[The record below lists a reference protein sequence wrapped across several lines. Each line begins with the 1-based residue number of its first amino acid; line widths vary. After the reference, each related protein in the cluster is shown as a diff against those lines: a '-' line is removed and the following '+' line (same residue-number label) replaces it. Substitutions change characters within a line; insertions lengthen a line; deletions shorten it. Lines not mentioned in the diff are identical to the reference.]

1 MVGRKKGVVT
11 RLQEHI
17 TREHPH
23 AQPLARIHCII
34 HQEALCGKV
43 IPMRHVVETVTKI
56 TNFIRARGLNHREF
70 RTFLEQVGEGN
81 GEILY
86 YSNVRWLSCGL
97 TLKCFWDVLDHVKT
111 FLRRKNNSFDEL
123 SDEDWLTDFAFFV
136 DLTSHLNA
144 LNLKLQG
151 KGRLISE
158 MYDCIRAFT
167 AKLRLWQGAIS
178 RGSCAHFPHLAER
191 GDHGLS
197 RYESFVL
204 ILKSLETEVE
214 KRFEDF
220 RVLED
225 RMLLFSS
232 PLTMDVA
239 AAADSI
245 QLELIEFQNN
255 TDLRN
260 KFATV
265 EISRFFQS
273 LSPVNYPRIHGNAI
287 NMLAVFGST
296 YLCEQYFSRMKNIKS
311 ATRSRMTVSSSSSV
325 AHRHDLM
332 RIGEFR
338 GDEGHEA
345 SDVLHSQRMTEE
357 ISIVFLS

>member
-1 MVGRKKGVVT
+1 
-11 RLQEHI
+11 
-17 TREHPH
+17 
-23 AQPLARIHCII
+23 
-34 HQEALCGKV
+34 
-43 IPMRHVVETVTKI
+43 MRHVVETVTKI

-81 GEILY
+81 GEIPY

-97 TLKCFWDVLDHVKT
+97 TLKRFWDVLDHVKT
-111 FLRRKNNSFDEL
+111 FLRQKNNSFDEL

-136 DLTSHLNA
+136 DFTSHLNA
-144 LNLKLQG
+144 LNLKSQG

-178 RGSCAHFPHLAER
+178 RGSCPHLAER

-204 ILKSLETEVE
+204 ILKRLETEFG

-220 RVLED
+220 RILED

-232 PLTMDVA
+232 LFTMDVA

-245 QLELIEFQNN
+245 KLELIEFQNN

-265 EISRFFQS
+265 ELSRFYQS
-273 LSPVNYPRIHGNAI
+273 LSPVNYPRIHGNAM

-311 ATRSRMTVSSSSSV
+311 ATRSQMTQSHLVAASRIATTSLELETSEVMKVMRRQTSST
-325 AHRHDLM
+325 AK
-332 RIGEFR
+332 E
-338 GDEGHEA
+338 
-345 SDVLHSQRMTEE
+345 
-357 ISIVFLS
+357 